1 MSTKQQIPTLEPNI
15 MDEFHFGKI
24 QWQWRIPAQHHLF
37 HINKIEDYLDKLSFP
52 LPPHRKTVF
61 DFIFLKKGT
70 SIRSKGLNQH
80 QIKANQ
86 FFFLPALQITAHE
99 SMSEDVEGYFLHF
112 SPTLFSNLP
121 HSLKPFPFLQFLANP
136 IVTIPEN
143 EESPILNIF
152 DRLETIYK
160 DLKEADLKLVR
171 WYLLA
176 LLTEVNRFANTDSK
190 KVKKNA
196 AAELT
201 EKYKD
206 ALTQHIYQKQTV
218 QEYAKM
224 LFVTPNHLNKCIKNT
239 LNKTAQNLLND
250 MLILEAKSLL
260 KYSGL
265 SISQIAEQLCRR
277 TPSNFTR
284 FFKNQTGLSPKQY
297 LAS

>member
-1 MSTKQQIPTLEPNI
+1 MSTKQQIPTLERSN

-24 QWQWRIPAQHHLF
+24 QWQMHIPEQHHLF
-37 HINKIEDYLDKLSFP
+37 RANKIEDYVD
-52 LPPHRKTVF
+52 
-61 DFIFLKKGT
+61 
-70 SIRSKGLNQH
+70 
-80 QIKANQ
+80 KANQ

-99 SMSEDVEGYFLHF
+99 SMSEDIEGYFLHF
-112 SPTLFSNLP
+112 SPSLFSNHP
-121 HSLKPFPFLQFLANP
+121 YALKPFPFLQFLANP
-136 IVTIPEN
+136 IITIPEN
-143 EESPILNIF
+143 EEGPILNILK
-152 DRLETIYK
+152 RLETIYK
-160 DLKEADLKLVR
+160 KLKEEDLKLVR

-176 LLTEVNRFANTDSK
+176 LLTEVNRFANEDSTRG
-190 KVKKNA
+190 KKNA

-206 ALTQHIYQKQTV
+206 ALTQHIYQKHTV

-239 LNKTAQNLLND
+239 INKTAQNLLND

-260 KYSGL
+260 KYSEL

-297 LAS
+297 LES